1 MTDRVHIVM
10 LRQPKSHAGE
20 ARTDPFY
27 EFGCFGLT
35 GCHSANI
42 MSDKKASGGRI
53 AFAQGGRGEVRLV
66 LLTPPTEFESLTEVN
81 VARWKPTTALRF
93 DRAPILISNDG
104 SSDVPRLQE
113 FVASVNRPTWASKFG
128 SRFRARKEPLPPGIA
143 EQIIDAWEHA
153 RASGGEAAIARIYF
167 ETMPHPPP
175 SPDRDRR
182 AKYEELLRKA
192 GGAVPKSPCSPSGG
206 RKKPTRGPGC
216 PPKQN
221 GRSRC

>member
-10 LRQPKSHAGE
+10 LRQPGSHVGE

-35 GCHSANI
+35 GCHSTNI

-66 LLTPPTEFESLTEVN
+66 LLTPPTEFEAVGELN
-81 VARWKPTTALRF
+81 VARWKAVKPLRF
-93 DRAPILISNDG
+93 EHAPILISNDG
-104 SSDVPRLQE
+104 TSHVPRLQE
-113 FVASVNRPTWASKFG
+113 FVASVNRLTWASKFG

-143 EQIIDAWEHA
+143 EQIIPAWEGA
-153 RASGGEAAIARIYF
+153 LASGGEAAIARIYF

-175 SPDRDRR
+175 SPDLDRR
-182 AKYEELLRKA
+182 AKYEELLRRA
-192 GGAVPKSPCSPSGG
+192 GGAVPKSPCPPSAGPKRASG
-206 RKKPTRGPGC
+206 GPGC
-216 PPKQN
+216 PPKKN